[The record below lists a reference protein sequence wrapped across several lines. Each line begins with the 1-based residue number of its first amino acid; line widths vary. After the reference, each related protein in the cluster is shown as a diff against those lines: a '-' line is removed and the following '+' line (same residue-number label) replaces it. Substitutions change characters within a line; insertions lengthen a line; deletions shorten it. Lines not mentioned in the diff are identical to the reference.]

1 MTNPQKE
8 WPCGNVSLPQQASC
22 KKAEAAATAAHG
34 VTGLAKTLEEEPPA
48 PIVADMA
55 KSSVEESLLAHGFSL
70 EPEEWDG
77 QRFQQLEIMQK
88 AGRNCGHVELCE
100 DHATGRLVAVKAMP
114 ISWTGTSSQAFDEA
128 CPGETERPWQDAF
141 MTQYLDKVANL
152 DCVCE
157 FVGVFWRRSDQIG
170 VELCVVL
177 SYCAGGDLFSW
188 LERSVHI
195 HGDAREEP
203 ARRLIRHALCAI
215 SQVHAQGFAH
225 GDLSLENMLIADNEP
240 VMDLGAVKLKLID
253 FAASSGPRTGV
264 ARGKPSYQ
272 APEMHST
279 AGYDALLADAFS
291 VGVLAFTLISGNYPW
306 RSTRPFV
313 CMRFRYMSDR
323 GFPAYLG
330 RQKVRHGTNEVVSL
344 MSLLSPGAASLLE
357 GLLMIDPASR
367 LTVAAALEHPWLQ
380 QA

>member
-1 MTNPQKE
+1 MTNQDKD
-8 WPCGNVSLPQQASC
+8 WPCGTVSPQQAKTS
-22 KKAEAAATAAHG
+22 KKTEAAKAAM
-34 VTGLAKTLEEEPPA
+34 TGLAKSLEEEPRA
-48 PIVADMA
+48 PVVADMA
-55 KSSVEESLLAHGFSL
+55 ESSVEESLLAHGFTL
-70 EPEEWDG
+70 EPEEWDR

-100 DHATGRLVAVKAMP
+100 DNATGRLVAVKAMP
-114 ISWTGTSSQAFDEA
+114 ISWTGTSLKAFDEA

-141 MTQYLDKVANL
+141 LTQYLDKVANL

-157 FVGVFWRRSDQIG
+157 FVGVFWRRNDNG

-195 HGDAREEP
+195 HGDEREEP
-203 ARRLIRHALCAI
+203 ARRLIRHALCAV

-225 GDLSLENMLIADNEP
+225 GDLSLENMLIADNQP

-253 FAASSGPRTGV
+253 FAASSGPRTSG

-272 APEMHST
+272 APEMHT
-279 AGYDALLADAFS
+279 MAGYDALLADAFS

-306 RSTRPFV
+306 RSTRPYV

-323 GFPAYLG
+323 GFPAYLA

-344 MSLLSPGAASLLE
+344 ISLLSPGAASLLE
-357 GLLMIDPASR
+357 GLLMIDPAQR
-367 LTVAAALEHPWLQ
+367 LTVPAALEHPWLR